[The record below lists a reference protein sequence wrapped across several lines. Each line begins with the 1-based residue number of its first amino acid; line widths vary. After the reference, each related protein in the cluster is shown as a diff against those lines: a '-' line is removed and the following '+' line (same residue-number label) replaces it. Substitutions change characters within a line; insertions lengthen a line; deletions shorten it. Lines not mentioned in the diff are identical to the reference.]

1 MYRMGVY
8 FECKMLNRK
17 ELILEIFVNS
27 LRSLNV
33 KEYQTAICMY
43 VHICILLNHNNIIIN
58 LDLVYMISCTCAVL

>member
-43 VHICILLNHNNIIIN
+43 VHIIMYIAK
-58 LDLVYMISCTCAVL
+58 SQ